1 MIRARDADGTDDE
14 LHLLR
19 LEQAGIVVRRGSGS
33 PLDVLGTPLG
43 AGADLLQALLEERS
57 EEMRDGDR

>member
-1 MIRARDADGTDDE
+1 MTEDMDE

-19 LEQAGIVVRRGSGS
+19 LEQAGIVVRRSSGS

-43 AGADLLQALLEERS
+43 AGADLLQALLDERS
-57 EEMRDGDR
+57 EELRDGDR